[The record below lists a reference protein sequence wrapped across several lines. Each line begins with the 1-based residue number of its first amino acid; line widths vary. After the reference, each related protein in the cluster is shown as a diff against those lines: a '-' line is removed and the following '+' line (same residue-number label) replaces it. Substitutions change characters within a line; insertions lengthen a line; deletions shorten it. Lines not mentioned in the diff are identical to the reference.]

1 MSSSASDTDR
11 MSENDITDKPPVANT
26 DGIPPELTEP
36 NRRLH
41 VTFLDGSILQFN
53 GGETTIEYTH
63 SDSRTLKLPIY
74 LAFNALSFI
83 IELECSPDYR
93 LTKTHRSPK
102 MRYSFATNQLFTLI
116 GSGNSTPAFDCK
128 YLLSV
133 TDSFLR
139 EASILDDGKTY
150 YTTIIIDR
158 KAFMVWSLFHLFTEG
173 SLPWRCDHPRADQYI
188 TELKSN
194 VTRFEITQDECLVHM
209 VISDDDAGQFRG
221 YGRTHITGHDDIFLA
236 GIVCF
241 CDRLGLREQL
251 LYIVNYMKDTTFPV
265 LS

>member
-1 MSSSASDTDR
+1 MMSGN
-11 MSENDITDKPPVANT
+11 EITDHPHVANT
-26 DGIPPELTEP
+26 DVTPPKVTKPKRL
-36 NRRLH
+36 LH

-53 GGETTIEYTH
+53 GGETTIAYAH
-63 SDSRTLKLPIY
+63 NDSRTAELPIY
-74 LAFNALSFI
+74 VAFNALSFI

-93 LTKTHRSPK
+93 STKTHRSPK

-116 GSGNSTPAFDCK
+116 GTGNSTPAFDCK

-158 KAFMVWSLFHLFTEG
+158 KAFMVWSLFHLFIEG
-173 SLPWRCDHPRADQYI
+173 SLPWRRDHPRADQYI

-194 VTRFEITQDECLVHM
+194 VTLIEITQDECVIHM
-209 VISDDDAGQFRG
+209 VISDEDVGQFRE

-236 GIVCF
+236 GMACF
-241 CDRLGLREQL
+241 CARLGLREQL
-251 LYIVNYMKDTTFPV
+251 MYIVNYMKDTR
-265 LS
+265 